1 MESKIFKP
9 LSKFF
14 NKFKMYKGKPT
25 QLDIDLEKKK
35 QEKER
40 QRQEIFLNE
49 VIKTEKLKK

>member
-1 MESKIFKP
+1 MKSKIFKP
-9 LSKFF
+9 IYEFL

-40 QRQEIFLNE
+40 QEKEDFLNQ
-49 VIKTEKLKK
+49 VKRTEKLK